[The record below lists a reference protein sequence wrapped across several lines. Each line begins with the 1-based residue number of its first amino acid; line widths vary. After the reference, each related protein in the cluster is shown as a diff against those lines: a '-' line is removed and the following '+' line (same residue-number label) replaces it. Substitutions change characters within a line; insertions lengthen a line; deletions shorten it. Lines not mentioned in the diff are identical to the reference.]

1 MTDEDISQAQ
11 EDIIM
16 TKLPN
21 VAVTPQAKISQSA
34 LIADTDYTY
43 LEAQKKKNQRK
54 KKSSISKANR
64 SKSNVIKNINNIVK
78 TNLKSVRKF
87 M

>member
-11 EDIIM
+11 EDIVM
-16 TKLPN
+16 SKLPN
-21 VAVTPQAKISQSA
+21 IVTTPQAKIYQSA
-34 LIADTDYTY
+34 LNADTDYSY
-43 LEAQKKKNQRK
+43 LQAQKKKSQRK
-54 KKSSISKANR
+54 KKSSQSKANR
-64 SKSNVIKNINNIVK
+64 SKSSVVKNINNVVK

>member
-16 TKLPN
+16 AKLPN
-21 VAVTPQAKISQSA
+21 VAATPQSKISQSA
-34 LIADTDYTY
+34 LNADTDYSY

-54 KKSSISKANR
+54 KKPSISKANR
-64 SKSNVIKNINNIVK
+64 SKSNVIKNINNIIK